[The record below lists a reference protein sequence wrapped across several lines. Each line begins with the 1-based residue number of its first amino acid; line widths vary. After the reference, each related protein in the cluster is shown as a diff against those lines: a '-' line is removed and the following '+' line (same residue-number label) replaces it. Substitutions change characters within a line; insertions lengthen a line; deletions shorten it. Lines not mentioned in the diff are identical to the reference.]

1 MSNLKKFREAKG
13 LSQSQLASKSGIG
26 IKVIQSYEQQ
36 SRDINKASG
45 ATLYK
50 LSVTLDVKIE
60 DLLNLSE
67 IKKEVGE

>member
-50 LSVTLDVKIE
+50 LSVALDVKIE

-67 IKKEVGE
+67 LKKEVGE